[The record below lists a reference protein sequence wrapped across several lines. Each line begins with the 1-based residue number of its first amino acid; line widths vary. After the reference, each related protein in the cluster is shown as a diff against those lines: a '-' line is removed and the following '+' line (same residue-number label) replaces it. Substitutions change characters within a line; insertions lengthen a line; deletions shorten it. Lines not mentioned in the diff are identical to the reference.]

1 MRSRPRTLG
10 LAAAFALTS
19 ALVAGAAPV
28 TASAANPELKVSRV
42 YGADRIGTAV
52 AASKSFPSGGAKAV
66 VLARSDDYA
75 DSLGAAPLAS
85 DVGGP
90 LLLTGSAAL
99 DPSVADAIQDVLV
112 QGGKV
117 YLLGGERAL
126 SANVL
131 NQVRALGKVG
141 AVQRVAGA
149 DRFATA
155 VEIAKLL
162 PAAKTV
168 ALVTGWNFPDGL
180 SAGALMG
187 VVDTGSGHSIGVVLL
202 SEGRNIGATTANY
215 LASRP
220 FTTKIAIGGDA
231 VTASSV
237 SSGWVQ
243 RSGADRYATSALV
256 AEQFEQFSSST
267 LFEDSTSVVG
277 VATGLG
283 WADALAGSALLAYG
297 GGPLLLSAPDTV
309 PDVTRKALQDL
320 QADAVKGGK
329 NVSQALVFGGPGVLR
344 DTVVDQVGSALQ

>member
-1 MRSRPRTLG
+1 MRLRPRRTLG
-10 LAAAFALTS
+10 LAAAFAVTS

-28 TASAANPELKVSRV
+28 TASAANPALRVDRV

-52 AASKSFPSGGAKAV
+52 AASKSFTGGQAKAV

-90 LLLTGSAAL
+90 LLLTGSAGL
-99 DPSVADAIQDVLV
+99 DGAVAAAIQDVLV

-126 SANVL
+126 SANVAT
-131 NQVRALGKVG
+131 QVRALSKVG
-141 AVQRVAGA
+141 SVQRVAGA

-162 PAAKTV
+162 PQAQTV

-187 VVDTGSGHSIGVVLL
+187 VVEESSGHSIGVVLL
-202 SEGRNIGATTANY
+202 SEGRSTGATTANY
-215 LASRP
+215 LAGRS

-231 VTASSV
+231 ATAASATST
-237 SSGWVQ
+237 GWARLV
-243 RSGADRYATSALV
+243 GADRYATSALV
-256 AEQFEQFSSST
+256 AAQFTSDAF
-267 LFEDSTSVVG
+267 FEDTTGIVG
-277 VATGLG
+277 VATGQN

-309 PDVTRKALQDL
+309 PDSTRKALVDL
-320 QADAVKGGK
+320 QADAVKSGK
-329 NVSQALVFGGPGVLR
+329 NVQQALVFGGPGVIKDPVL
-344 DTVVDQVGSALQ
+344 DQVRSALQ

>member
-1 MRSRPRTLG
+1 MRLRPRTLG
-10 LAAAFALTS
+10 LAAAFAITS

-28 TASAANPELKVSRV
+28 TASAANPALKVSRV
-42 YGADRIGTAV
+42 SGADRIGTAV
-52 AASKSFPSGGAKAV
+52 SASKSFSGGGAKAV

-90 LLLTGSAAL
+90 LLLTGSGAL

-126 SANVL
+126 STNVA

-141 AVQRVAGA
+141 SVQRVAGA

-187 VVDTGSGHSIGVVLL
+187 VVDTTSGHSIGVVLL
-202 SEGRNIGATTANY
+202 SEGRTVGATTANY

-231 VTASSV
+231 VTAASATST
-237 SSGWVQ
+237 GWAQLV
-243 RSGADRYATSALV
+243 GADRYATSALV
-256 AEQFEQFSSST
+256 AGQFTSSAF
-267 LFEDSTSVVG
+267 FEDSTATVG
-277 VATGLG
+277 IATGQG

-320 QADAVKGGK
+320 QADAVRSGG
-329 NVSQALVFGGPGVLR
+329 NVTQALVFGGTGVLK
-344 DTVVDQVGSALQ
+344 DTVLDQVTSALQ